1 MLERMRRESDRA
13 QGERTGVGRRA
24 RDRLL
29 AGAATPSPTLRGRA
43 ELQNMILFLADDLRE
58 SALAMGGIEAF
69 VMRAQRVLERP
80 ELCVDDLHGLV
91 DDPTVLEQM
100 DLLWDSLS
108 SLRKS
113 MSLIHESLRKDG
125 AKDPKAGGA

>member
-1 MLERMRRESDRA
+1 MRRESDRA
-13 QGERTGVGRRA
+13 QGERTGAGRRA

-29 AGAATPSPTLRGRA
+29 TGAATTSPTLRGRA

-69 VMRAQRVLERP
+69 VMRAQRVLENP
-80 ELCVDDLHGLV
+80 ELSVDDLRTLV
-91 DDPTVLEQM
+91 DDPSVLERM

-113 MSLIHESLRKDG
+113 VSLIHETLQKDER
-125 AKDPKAGGA
+125 AKAG

>member
-1 MLERMRRESDRA
+1 MRRESDRG

-29 AGAATPSPTLRGRA
+29 AGATTPSPTLRGRA

-58 SALAMGGIEAF
+58 SALAMGGIESF
-69 VMRAQRVLERP
+69 VMRAQRVLEHP
-80 ELCVDDLHGLV
+80 DLSVADLEGLV
-91 DDPTVLEQM
+91 ADQDVLERM
-100 DLLWDSLS
+100 DLLWDALG

-113 MSLIHESLRKDG
+113 MSLIHDSLSKG
-125 AKDPKAGGA
+125 KAKAG

>member
-1 MLERMRRESDRA
+1 MRRESDRA

-29 AGAATPSPTLRGRA
+29 AGASTPSPTLRGRA

-69 VMRAQRVLERP
+69 VMRAQRVLEKP
-80 ELCVDDLHGLV
+80 ELSVEDLHGLV
-91 DDPTVLEQM
+91 DERAVLEQM

-113 MSLIHESLRKDG
+113 MSLIQESLRKD
-125 AKDPKAGGA
+125 AAASKAKAG

>member
-1 MLERMRRESDRA
+1 MLAGMRRESDRG

-29 AGAATPSPTLRGRA
+29 AGATTPSPSLRGRA

-69 VMRAQRVLERP
+69 VMKAQKVLENPELSIDDVRGQVDDQDVLER
-80 ELCVDDLHGLV
+80 L
-91 DDPTVLEQM
+91 
-100 DLLWDSLS
+100 DLLWDALG

-113 MSLIHESLRKDG
+113 MALIHASVEKKS
-125 AKDPKAGGA
+125 A

>member
-1 MLERMRRESDRA
+1 MRRESDRA

-29 AGAATPSPTLRGRA
+29 AGAATPSPSLRGRA

-69 VMRAQRVLERP
+69 VMRAQRVLEKP
-80 ELCVDDLHGLV
+80 ELSVEDLHGLV
-91 DDPTVLEQM
+91 DERAVLEQM

-113 MSLIHESLRKDG
+113 MSLIQESLRKDA
-125 AKDPKAGGA
+125 AKDTKAKAG

>member
-1 MLERMRRESDRA
+1 MRRESDRS

-69 VMRAQRVLERP
+69 VMRAQRVLEKP
-80 ELCVDDLHGLV
+80 ELSVEDLHGLV
-91 DDPTVLEQM
+91 DERAVLEQM

-108 SLRKS
+108 SLR
-113 MSLIHESLRKDG
+113 
-125 AKDPKAGGA
+125 

>member
-1 MLERMRRESDRA
+1 MRRESDRG

-69 VMRAQRVLERP
+69 IMRAQRVLENP
-80 ELCVDDLHGLV
+80 DLGVEDLQTLV
-91 DDPTVLEQM
+91 DDGSVLERM
-100 DLLWDSLS
+100 DLLWDALG

-113 MSLIHESLRKDG
+113 MSLIHDSLRKDG
-125 AKDPKAGGA
+125 KAKAGQG